1 MQAFGEVL
9 GAPVRQFVVGNNG
22 VVCSSPAYSR
32 TDGIRR
38 TGGAVR
44 TFDNAGVGFGKIF
57 NAFARAGGKNGCGN
71 TDERN
76 AVQMFF
82 HGINSVSKG
91 RLKAIFQTAYV
102 GKC

>member
-1 MQAFGEVL
+1 ML

-22 VVCSSPAYSR
+22 VVCSSPAHCR
-32 TDGIRR
+32 TDGVRR
-38 TGGAVR
+38 TGRAVR
-44 TFDNAGVGFGKIF
+44 AFDNAGVGLGKIF
-57 NAFARAGGKNGCGN
+57 NTFARTSGKNGCGN
-71 TDERN
+71 ADERN

>member
-1 MQAFGEVL
+1 M
-9 GAPVRQFVVGNNG
+9 RQFVVGNNG
-22 VVCSSPAYSR
+22 VVCSSPAHNR
-32 TDGIRR
+32 ADGVRC

-44 TFDNAGVGFGKIF
+44 TLYNAGVGFGKIF
-57 NAFARAGGKNGCGN
+57 NAFARTGGKNGYGN
-71 TDERN
+71 ADERD
-76 AVQMFF
+76 AVQVFF

>member
-1 MQAFGEVL
+1 M
-9 GAPVRQFVVGNNG
+9 RQFVVGNYG
-22 VVCSSPAYSR
+22 VVCSSPAHCR
-32 TDGIRR
+32 TDGVRC

-57 NAFARAGGKNGCGN
+57 NAFARASGKNGCGN
-71 TDERN
+71 ADERN

-91 RLKAIFQTAYV
+91 RLKNSFQTAYV